1 MTERQPVGL
10 PFFFASLNA
19 ECSPTNA
26 PATEG
31 SISVVET
38 PALRLKR
45 YTDMKFLRA
54 DAR

>member
-1 MTERQPVGL
+1 MIERQPVGL
-10 PFFFASLNA
+10 PLDHRWVQ
-19 ECSPTNA
+19 PTNA